1 MPLWLAFPRMMENIV
16 LPGAKRDSMTYLRE
30 MLANDRQLRQVIY
43 MYRRQVKSLFRRIA
57 GPQKRSAESGRRG
70 SLLDV
75 TPKDHITL
83 RTFAQLI
90 KESGAAMPSLCPWDG
105 HALTLPWDLGV
116 PSLFP
121 SSGRSPVRIAAGS
134 GDVDSSDVRAPP
146 RPRAMTTGSRHDV
159 CALAHPLRTC
169 VRACVRCLT
178 H

>member
-105 HALTLPWDLGV
+105 HALTLPVGRPCPHFAVGLGCAFT
-116 PSLFP
+116 FP
-121 SSGRSPVRIAAGS
+121 VER
-134 GDVDSSDVRAPP
+134 
-146 RPRAMTTGSRHDV
+146 TLTCKNSR
-159 CALAHPLRTC
+159 RQ
-169 VRACVRCLT
+169 R
-178 H
+178 